1 MKKLTNSFNQ
11 SGEKLGSDSET
22 AILINS
28 MYHSYKEVKSTTKK
42 WKRKCHLR
50 CSDENSK
57 RGKELKLKKN
67 KRLKRVEK
75 LYTQNVKMFQM
86 KRRVL

>member
-1 MKKLTNSFNQ
+1 M
-11 SGEKLGSDSET
+11 
-22 AILINS
+22 
-28 MYHSYKEVKSTTKK
+28 
-42 WKRKCHLR
+42 R
-50 CSDENSK
+50 CSDEYSK
-57 RGKELKLKKN
+57 RGKELKLKMN